1 MAEQYYY
8 KGDARERDNEE
19 NLWRTKTTPAATRLM
34 LFISWIVVGVPLV
47 WGVYN
52 TLLKLPA
59 LFR

>member
-1 MAEQYYY
+1 MTDQPNSGGNTA
-8 KGDARERDNEE
+8 
-19 NLWRTKTTPAATRLM
+19 M
-34 LFISWIVVGVPLV
+34 LLVSWIVVGVPLI

>member
-1 MAEQYYY
+1 MADQS
-8 KGDARERDNEE
+8 
-19 NLWRTKTTPAATRLM
+19 KTSGNAAM
-34 LFISWIVVGVPLV
+34 LLISWVVVGVPLV

>member
-1 MAEQYYY
+1 MAHQTEPS
-8 KGDARERDNEE
+8 GGN
-19 NLWRTKTTPAATRLM
+19 ATM
-34 LFISWIVVGVPLV
+34 LFISWLVVGIPLV

>member
-1 MAEQYYY
+1 MA
-8 KGDARERDNEE
+8 NESDSTSG
-19 NLWRTKTTPAATRLM
+19 NGLM
-34 LFISWIVVGVPLV
+34 LFISWVMVGVPLI

>member
-1 MAEQYYY
+1 MP
-8 KGDARERDNEE
+8 EE
-19 NLWRTKTTPAATRLM
+19 TKSNALM
-34 LFISWIVVGVPLV
+34 LLVSWVVVGVPLV

>member
-1 MAEQYYY
+1 MP
-8 KGDARERDNEE
+8 NESKSSG
-19 NLWRTKTTPAATRLM
+19 NAVM
-34 LFISWIVVGVPLV
+34 LLISWIVVGVPLV

>member
-1 MAEQYYY
+1 MPDE
-8 KGDARERDNEE
+8 
-19 NLWRTKTTPAATRLM
+19 TKSAGNALM
-34 LFISWIVVGVPLV
+34 LLISWVVVGVPLV

>member
-1 MAEQYYY
+1 MP
-8 KGDARERDNEE
+8 NESKS
-19 NLWRTKTTPAATRLM
+19 NGNAVM
-34 LFISWIVVGVPLV
+34 LLVAWIVVGVPLV

>member
-1 MAEQYYY
+1 MP
-8 KGDARERDNEE
+8 NE
-19 NLWRTKTTPAATRLM
+19 TKSAGNAVMLM
-34 LFISWIVVGVPLV
+34 ISWIVVGIPLV